1 MSTETTVS
9 NLKINKL
16 TKAQYDTITP
26 SATEAYELTDLSSIL
41 DGKQGKLTA
50 GTDLE
55 IIESDAPLPTGYTR
69 LQFIQSSGTQYI
81 NTGYT
86 MTSDVVEYGITV
98 YGRFGNGASL
108 FGSEYSGSN
117 TKYSGVPYGSSAAGP
132 NIFIGSSGGI
142 LSSTFES
149 ALWNKYIVKTTS
161 ATNGTVTLNGEI
173 TSFTYASG
181 IQKNLAIYVFANNKD
196 NTAVQKASMKVKS
209 FYIKDNNVL
218 VRNLVPARRESDSA
232 IGMFDILNSVFYP
245 NAGTDTFIAGE
256 VAPETTGITIRFTN
270 DSGYITSSAL
280 SGYQTT
286 SNLVTSVS
294 ASSTDAQYPSAKL
307 FYDTVGNIESALNT
321 INSGSNS

>member
-1 MSTETTVS
+1 MSTETTVQ

-41 DGKQGKLTA
+41 DGKQNALTA

-55 IIESDAPLPTGYTR
+55 IIESDVPLPSGYTR
-69 LQFIQSSGTQYI
+69 LQFIQSNGTQYI
-81 NTGYT
+81 NTSYT
-86 MTSDVVEYGITV
+86 MTSDVVEYGIV
-98 YGRFGNGASL
+98 MYGRAGNGSSL

-117 TKYSGVPYGSSAAGP
+117 IKYSGVPYGSGSTGP
-132 NIFIGSSGGI
+132 SLFIGSSGGI
-142 LSSTFES
+142 ISTTFEA

-161 ATNGTVTLNGEI
+161 STNGTVSINGEI
-173 TSFTYASG
+173 TSFTYLNG
-181 IQKNLAIYVFANNKD
+181 IQKILPLYLFANNKD
-196 NTAVQKASMKVKS
+196 NTAIQKSSIKVKS

-218 VRNLVPARRESDSA
+218 VRNLVAARRESDNA
-232 IGMFDILNSVFYP
+232 IGMFDTLNNTFYT
-245 NAGTDTFIAGE
+245 NAGTDSFIAGE
-256 VAPETTGITIRFTN
+256 VAPETTGTTIRFTN
-270 DSGYITSSAL
+270 DSGYITNSAIANM
-280 SGYQTT
+280 QTT

-321 INSGSNS
+321 INSGS